1 MQQEIMTV
9 TELTKY
15 IKRRL
20 ETDDLLNNLLIT
32 GEISNFHHHS
42 SGHMYFTLKDDNSR
56 LKSVMFRSANQN
68 LKFQPEDGMEV
79 IASGYVSLYESR
91 GQYQL
96 YVQDLQPEGI
106 GALHIAF
113 EQLKEELQ
121 KKGLFAVEHKQE
133 LPQFP
138 QKVGV
143 ITSPTGAAIR
153 DILSVIQRRFRGVS
167 VLVAPATVQGDKAAS
182 TLVGALEI
190 LNQQSDVDVI
200 IIGRGGGSIEDLWP
214 FNEEEVARAIFS
226 SQTPVVS
233 AVGHET
239 DYTISDFVADVRAPT
254 PSAAGELVVSNQKEV
269 NRYVKGLTD
278 SLVQNIE
285 QKLSDCRNQLVN
297 LMERRVFLQPK
308 RQLKDRKQRID
319 ELEERLI
326 NLMER
331 RLNLAQER
339 LQSKAGKLDTL
350 SPLNILSRGYSYCRK
365 RDKKESLSSVSEIK
379 PGDKLEIFLS
389 DGKLEIEVMNIK
401 KGKVN
406 IDQFTK

>member
-15 IKRRL
+15 IKKRL

-56 LKSVMFRSANQN
+56 LKSVMFRSANQD

-113 EQLKEELQ
+113 EQLKEKLQ
-121 KKGLFAVEHKQE
+121 QKGLFAAEHKRE

-167 VLVAPATVQGDKAAS
+167 VLIAPATVQGDKAAS
-182 TLVGALEI
+182 TLVGALKI

-239 DYTISDFVADVRAPT
+239 DYTIADFVADVRAPT
-254 PSAAGELVVSNQKEV
+254 PSAAGELAVSNQEEV
-269 NRYVKGLTD
+269 NRYVERLTD

-285 QKLSDCRNQLVN
+285 QKLSDCRNQLTN

-308 RQLKDRKQRID
+308 QQLKDRKQRID

-339 LQSKAGKLDTL
+339 LQSKAEKLDTL
-350 SPLNILSRGYSYCRK
+350 SPLNILSRGYTYCHK
-365 RDKKESLSSVSEIK
+365 KDKQESLSSVSEVK
-379 PGDKLEIFLS
+379 PGDKLEVFLS
-389 DGKLEIEVMNIK
+389 DGKLETEVINIK
-401 KGKVN
+401 KEKVN
-406 IDQFTK
+406 IDEFTK

>member
-1 MQQEIMTV
+1 MTV

>member
-297 LMERRVFLQPK
+297 LMERRVF
-308 RQLKDRKQRID
+308 
-319 ELEERLI
+319 
-326 NLMER
+326 
-331 RLNLAQER
+331 
-339 LQSKAGKLDTL
+339 
-350 SPLNILSRGYSYCRK
+350 Y
-365 RDKKESLSSVSEIK
+365 SLSGSLKTENS
-379 PGDKLEIFLS
+379 GL
-389 DGKLEIEVMNIK
+389 MN
-401 KGKVN
+401 
-406 IDQFTK
+406 